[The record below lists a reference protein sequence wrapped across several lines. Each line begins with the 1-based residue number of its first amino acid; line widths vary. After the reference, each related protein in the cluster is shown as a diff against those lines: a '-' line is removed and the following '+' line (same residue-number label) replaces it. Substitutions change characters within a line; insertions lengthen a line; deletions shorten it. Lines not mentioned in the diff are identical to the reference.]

1 MISKGEADA
10 RGTERMAAAAPTSAT
25 LASMAYESRRPPRW
39 RRIVRSRNLMLG
51 LGILLILVL
60 VAFLAPILSPYNPQ
74 HQDYSITLL
83 SPQLAH
89 PFGTDEFG
97 RDILTRVMYGTRIDL
112 KVGVI
117 SVISPFII
125 GILLGSL
132 AAYFGGWVDSIVM
145 RLVDVVQAFPFIVLV
160 IAIVAILGPG
170 LNNMFIAV
178 AATAWIV
185 YARLIRSEIL
195 VQKQQEYVIA
205 AQAMGGSNW
214 RVIVRHLMPNTITT
228 CIIYSMADIALYIL
242 LAASLSF
249 LGLGAKP
256 PSPEWGAMITEG
268 QSYITTAWWMSAL
281 PGFAIIVTGIGLSF
295 VGDGLS
301 DLLRPAG
308 R

>member
-1 MISKGEADA
+1 
-10 RGTERMAAAAPTSAT
+10 MAVSTQTAET
-25 LASMAYESRRPPRW
+25 LASNAFESRRPPRW
-39 RRIVRSRNLMLG
+39 RRILRTRNLVIG
-51 LGILLILVL
+51 LGILLVMVL
-60 VAFLAPILSPYNPQ
+60 IGVFAPILTPYNPQ
-74 HQDYSITLL
+74 HQDYNITLL

-112 KVGVI
+112 RVGVI

-145 RLVDVVQAFPFIVLV
+145 RLVDIVQAFPFIVLV

-170 LNNMFIAV
+170 LNNMYIAV
-178 AATAWIV
+178 ALTAWIV

-195 VQKQQEYVIA
+195 VQKQQEYVLA

-214 RVIVRHLMPNTITT
+214 RVITKHLMPNTITA

-242 LAASLSF
+242 LAAALSF

-281 PGFAIIVTGIGLSF
+281 PGLAIIITGIGLSM

-301 DLLRPAG
+301 DLLRPSG